1 MLSLKQWP
9 SVAFSRHRQQLDQR
23 PSLRCKKWW
32 QVATWMMM
40 DSFVSVSTQLSQASC
55 KLTSS
60 FSWPL
65 CSFASSF
72 LLALLVIHLISATI
86 SCWFMYGHPTLNT
99 LLARVNSWSETY
111 FHICVFLFFCCFS
124 THIASNKKAKLASM
138 ENWKC
143 WPWPG
148 RALNLLAKLACAC
161 MCENSRYYWVSLGF
175 CCSISRLFIHW
186 TEFNYIRLSEQMML
200 LMLASKT
207 VTDLGCRTKKSEC
220 LYNSFR
226 YGHLHAPINAAKS
239 HLPKLIAIKRR
250 RAQESTIFSC
260 SAIADDWSAI
270 EFKVHLW
277 CQNCIHRDRQ
287 TKTEEFAF

>member
-1 MLSLKQWP
+1 M
-9 SVAFSRHRQQLDQR
+9 
-23 PSLRCKKWW
+23 
-32 QVATWMMM
+32 
-40 DSFVSVSTQLSQASC
+40 
-55 KLTSS
+55 
-60 FSWPL
+60 
-65 CSFASSF
+65 
-72 LLALLVIHLISATI
+72 
-86 SCWFMYGHPTLNT
+86 G
-99 LLARVNSWSETY
+99 
-111 FHICVFLFFCCFS
+111 
-124 THIASNKKAKLASM
+124 
-138 ENWKC
+138 NWKC

-161 MCENSRYYWVSLGF
+161 MCENSRYYGVSLGF

-186 TEFNYIRLSEQMML
+186 TEFNYIRPSEQMML

-220 LYNSFR
+220 MYDSFL

-277 CQNCIHRDRQ
+277 CQNCLHRDRQ
-287 TKTEEFAF
+287 IKTVNRRVCILKLVRGLPSSPINSLLDDVSGIQMWRKGLLVLYDAN